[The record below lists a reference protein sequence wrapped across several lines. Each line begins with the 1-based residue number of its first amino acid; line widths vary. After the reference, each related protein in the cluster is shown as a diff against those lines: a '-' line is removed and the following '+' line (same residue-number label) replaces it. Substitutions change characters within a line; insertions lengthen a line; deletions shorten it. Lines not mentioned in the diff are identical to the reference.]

1 MVVGKNGEVLGDVL
15 NRVNE
20 GAKVAGAMNRIWK
33 VRSLGIN
40 VKKMMYE
47 SIVVSTVLYGAD
59 TWGLNASEKIR
70 LNVMEM

>member
-20 GAKVAGAMNRIWK
+20 GAKVAGAINRIWK
-33 VRSLGIN
+33 VRSLGI
-40 VKKMMYE
+40 KKMMYE
-47 SIVVSTVLYGAD
+47 SIVVPTVLYGAD
-59 TWGLNASEKIR
+59 TWGLNASEKMR